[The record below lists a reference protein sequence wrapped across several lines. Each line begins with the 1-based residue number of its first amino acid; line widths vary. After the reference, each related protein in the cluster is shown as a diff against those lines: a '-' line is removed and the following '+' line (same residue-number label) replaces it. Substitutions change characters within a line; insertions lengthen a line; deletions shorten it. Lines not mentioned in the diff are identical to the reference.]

1 MRYEY
6 SKHGMT
12 RRAGRRGVLV
22 LLGSFV
28 MAAGAFTGCDNLLD
42 VDDPD
47 IVDPGNLGDAAG
59 LAARRL
65 GAFGD
70 FALAYAGAPIGG
82 GGTEGQILASGL
94 FADEFQLSGTFP
106 TRIEI
111 DARKIQDDN
120 SSLTQYFEVQH
131 LARRS
136 AEGTRDA
143 YLAASTD
150 LEEQDRNE
158 PLSEMSSLAGF
169 IYVFFAEN
177 FCSGVPFSRI
187 AEDGSLEFGLPVATA
202 DILDTAITNFD
213 EAIARATAAG
223 NSELEYLARVGKGRA
238 LLDLGRFD
246 EAAAA
251 VTPVPTEFRYL
262 VRYSENTPRQ
272 ENGVF
277 SVGVENER
285 WTVSNVEGI
294 NGLPFRDVH
303 MAGDPRTPW
312 VDDEDGVGFDT
323 SIQQFDQAK
332 YPDKDSD
339 AVLADGI
346 EARLIEAE
354 AALQAGD
361 VSTFEALHDALRAT
375 IGLAPISTAGLSTA
389 ELVDLHFT
397 ERAYWLWLTGHRLGD
412 LRRLVRQYDR
422 AEDDVF
428 PTGAYFKVQ
437 AGDYG
442 DDVNFPVPFDEEN
455 NPNFEECIDRDA

>member
-6 SKHGMT
+6 SMHGMT

-22 LLGSFV
+22 LLGSLV
-28 MAAGAFTGCDNLLD
+28 MAGTALTGCNSLLD

-47 IVDPGNLGDAAG
+47 IVDPGNLGDASG

-70 FALAYAGAPIGG
+70 FALAYAGAPVGG

-136 AEGTRDA
+136 AESTRDA
-143 YLAASTD
+143 YLASTD
-150 LEEQDRNE
+150 LEAADKNE
-158 PLSEMSSLAGF
+158 PLSEMGSLAGF
-169 IYVFFAEN
+169 TYVFFGEN

-187 AEDGSLEFGLPVATA
+187 AEDGSLEFGSPVATD
-202 DILDTAITNFD
+202 DILDTAIANFD
-213 EAIARATAAG
+213 EAIARAVAAG
-223 NSELEYLARVGKGRA
+223 NAGLESLARLGKGRT

-251 VTPVPTEFRYL
+251 VTGVPTDFQYL
-262 VRYSENTPRQ
+262 VRYSENTDRQ

-285 WTVSNVEGI
+285 WTVANSEGI
-294 NGLPFRDVH
+294 NGLPYRDVH
-303 MAGDPRTPW
+303 TAGDPRTPW

-354 AALQAGD
+354 AALQVGD
-361 VSTFEALHDALRAT
+361 VAGFEALHDALRAT
-375 IGLAPISTAGLSTA
+375 IGLAPISTAGLSQD
-389 ELVDLHFT
+389 EIVDLHFA
-397 ERAYWLWLTGHRLGD
+397 ERAYWLWLTGHRHGD
-412 LRRLVRQYDR
+412 LRRLVRQYGR
-422 AEDDVF
+422 TEDEVF

-455 NPNFEECIDRDA
+455 NPNFEQCIDRDA